1 MSVNVCVCL
10 CVVGRGQSS
19 LRSPQHSLICPSPSG
34 ILTSPLSMAGSDQFN
49 VITVHDSGR
58 NWSEEEV
65 DKLIGIWSED
75 GIRRQLEN
83 STRNKNIFVQIS
95 RRLLQQGV
103 ERDWKQCRTKYKN
116 LKYLYRS
123 LQRGKAD
130 IGDPRR
136 IMKYYDQLDTI
147 LSRSANSSDMGYM
160 EPFESGAA
168 LRSSRLYPAAGFDE
182 QDPASPDPNSS
193 RDFAVV
199 GFEPHMMVENILRGS
214 ESISAVGLEQREEAD
229 AIIRMLP
236 KAYLDTPLTE
246 DRLALHNEHPTYK
259 SMRGEGFTHFTFVL
273 N

>member
-1 MSVNVCVCL
+1 
-10 CVVGRGQSS
+10 
-19 LRSPQHSLICPSPSG
+19 
-34 ILTSPLSMAGSDQFN
+34 MATTDRFN

-65 DKLIGIWSED
+65 DKLISIWSEE

-136 IMKYYDQLDTI
+136 IMKYYDQLENI
-147 LSRSANSSDMGYM
+147 LTKSTSSSSDMGYM
-160 EPFESGAA
+160 EPFEPAQTSAVV
-168 LRSSRLYPAAGFDE
+168 RISRPFPTANFEE
-182 QDPASPDPNSS
+182 QVPASPDPKIS
-193 RDFAVV
+193 RDFV
-199 GFEPHMMVENILRGS
+199 GARYEPRVMVENILRGS
-214 ESISAVGLEQREEAD
+214 KSITVVGLKEQEEVE
-229 AIIRMLP
+229 AISRMSDEMLS
-236 KAYLDTPLTE
+236 KAYMDTSLIE
-246 DRLALHNEHPTYK
+246 ESAILHNQ
-259 SMRGEGFTHFTFVL
+259 GL
-273 N
+273 NCKAMKGNVFFNNLSI

>member
-1 MSVNVCVCL
+1 MS
-10 CVVGRGQSS
+10 S
-19 LRSPQHSLICPSPSG
+19 
-34 ILTSPLSMAGSDQFN
+34 TDKFN

-65 DKLIGIWSED
+65 DKLISIWSEE

-136 IMKYYDQLDTI
+136 IMKYYDQLETI
-147 LSRSANSSDMGYM
+147 LTKSTSSSDMGYM
-160 EPFESGAA
+160 EPFEPAQTSTVVRIA
-168 LRSSRLYPAAGFDE
+168 RPVPAASLED
-182 QDPASPDPNSS
+182 QVPASPDLKLS
-193 RDFAVV
+193 RDYMGAQY
-199 GFEPHMMVENILRGS
+199 EPRVMVENILKGS
-214 ESISAVGLEQREEAD
+214 KSITVVGLKEQEEME
-229 AIIRMLP
+229 AISRMSDEMLS
-236 KAYLDTPLTE
+236 KAYMDTSLTE
-246 DRLALHNEHPTYK
+246 QSANLHNQGPDCKTMVAK
-259 SMRGEGFTHFTFVL
+259 GNGFSIIYL
-273 N
+273 YLL